1 MKKLALLLLTFV
13 SLGTAAFAADVSVSG
28 KLTTWAGMESNA
40 SDFNDDGSDS
50 VGYLYVNGELNTA
63 VELADNVK
71 VVLELELNDKV
82 SNGKSNRRVYDR
94 STKKLD
100 AGDTTTATVE
110 IDEAYVSVGEF
121 LTDMLSLKIGHQ
133 YYENSLRANHRAMVL
148 ATDMT
153 AFKGTFKFEKL
164 SLDVFYGKVK
174 ETLTSVN
181 ASDDSDV
188 YGVFADINVNENIRA
203 IAYLNNTTMDN
214 AGKDHGNII
223 AVGGGVDWFLL
234 DKKLEVFGEIAA
246 EFGDTSEDV
255 SRSAFGLDIGAKYN
269 FGELGSIKG
278 LTVELNISYRT
289 GEDDEADTDTEFFE
303 NNAQRT
309 GALIAESNFNLSSTN
324 SDNPMY
330 KGYVQAGYT
339 AIRLE
344 VGAQWT
350 DKIGSYLLL
359 AHFTDNSDA
368 VDEVIGTEVDLCT
381 VYKHTEN
388 LSMGAHLGYFMPD
401 DGITG
406 GGNDD
411 SVFAFAL
418 ETTVAF

>member
-82 SNGKSNRRVYDR
+82 SNGKSMN
-94 STKKLD
+94 SS
-100 AGDTTTATVE
+100 TTATVE

-164 SLDVFYGKVK
+164 SLDVFYGKVF
-174 ETLTSVN
+174 ESLNSVN
-181 ASDDSDV
+181 TSSDVDV
-188 YGVFADINVNENIRA
+188 YGVFADITINENIRA
-203 IAYLNNTTMDN
+203 IGYLNNVTMDN
-214 AGKDHGNII
+214 AGADHGNII
-223 AVGGGVDWFLL
+223 SVGAGVDWFLM
-234 DKKLEVFGEIAA
+234 DKKLEVFGEVAA
-246 EFGDTSEDV
+246 QFGDISEDV
-255 SRSAFGLDIGAKYN
+255 SHGAFGVDLGAKYN
-269 FGELGSIKG
+269 FGELGAIKG
-278 LTVELNISYRT
+278 MSIELNLSFRT
-289 GEDDEADTDTEFFE
+289 GQDNDTDSTEFYE
-303 NNAQRT
+303 SLAQRT
-309 GALIAESNFNLSSTN
+309 GALIAESNYNLSSTN

-330 KGYVQAGYT
+330 QGYVQSGYT
-339 AIRLE
+339 AIRIE
-344 VGAQWT
+344 FGAQWT
-350 DKIGSYLLL
+350 DKIASYLLI
-359 AHFTDNSDA
+359 AMFDNNDEDA
-368 VDEVIGTEVDLCT
+368 DPFGTEVDVST

-401 DGITG
+401 DGLAADG
-406 GGNDD
+406 D